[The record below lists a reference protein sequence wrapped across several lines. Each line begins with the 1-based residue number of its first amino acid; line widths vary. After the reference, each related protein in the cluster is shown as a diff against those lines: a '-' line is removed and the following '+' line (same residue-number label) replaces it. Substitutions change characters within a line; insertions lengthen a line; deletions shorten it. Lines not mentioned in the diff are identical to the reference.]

1 VSEQY
6 TIDLPVD
13 FQMEDET
20 GLPWTFLRE
29 ARDPT
34 VIKEGAWIVAGTPS
48 AAAVA
53 QVVDVEDGIVHVRPQ
68 HGSVRQWIHL
78 VTNRQSA

>member
-1 VSEQY
+1 MSESY
-6 TIDLPVD
+6 RIDLPID

-29 ARDPT
+29 APNPDL
-34 VIKEGAWIVAGTPS
+34 IIEGAWIVAGTPS
-48 AAAVA
+48 AMAVA

-68 HGSVRQWIHL
+68 HGSVSRWIHL
-78 VTNRQSA
+78 VNQLRSA